1 MPSTVVASPPS
12 RGGGVRRLVVVA
24 LTSVL
29 GIVLGLAA
37 ATPAHAAS
45 GYTITGVV
53 TGRDAGG
60 ALVPLDDVY
69 LYAQPVDWQD
79 DRDHYGTADAS
90 GRFSIDVTKPGD
102 YTLYA
107 NCHAGTA
114 CADTY
119 ATQYYDQAAGHGDAK
134 TIIVSTTTPTATA
147 DIRLPR
153 FATVKGRVTSD
164 AGAAIPG
171 ITVESVPTAGGSVV
185 STTTDATGAYTLTK
199 VAPGAVSIT
208 AREDY
213 SLHNWNGEYWNG
225 TSVSTPDYPSP
236 DPVLPEGPT
245 VTTANF
251 QLSPTLG
258 FYGEAVDTAGAPIQG
273 ARWTVFTLN
282 TATGA
287 WETPQYG
294 PLQTDAAGKFF
305 WRTEAGGRYKVCF
318 YDDFYGPEDPG
329 RATRYATR
337 CWEDAASDSTA
348 TLFTQP
354 TTPQQRTLR
363 VVLPVAGKSL
373 TATEPWV
380 DGAPRVGS
388 PLTAHIGAWGPAG
401 VQIAYQWGY
410 QDETKNWA
418 FTAIT
423 GATGTTFTPTS
434 DLAGKR
440 LLVRVTGTLS
450 GYSTAVLYGSPYS
463 PVGSGVTLT
472 SPLQITGSPVV
483 GQTLTATHGTPSNG
497 SAVDFDYYEWRVDGR
512 YASQGKT
519 LTLTSDMAGKTV
531 SVRYYVRT
539 VAGNDDT
546 TYVASAGPVTAQLG
560 TLTAP
565 TPTITGTAKAGSVL
579 TAVPGTWGP
588 APVTLSYQW
597 KRAGVAI
604 TGATA
609 STYALT
615 GSDTGKA
622 ITVTVTGTKSGYT
635 TASKTSAATA
645 SVAAGTLTAPTPTI
659 SGTKTVG
666 YTLTAVP
673 GTWGPAPVTLSYQWF
688 RSGVAITGATASTYK
703 LTSTDMGKT
712 MTVRVTG
719 SKTGYTSAAK
729 TSAATTTV
737 LGALT
742 APTPT
747 ISGTRTVGYTLAA
760 VPGTWGPAPVT
771 LAHQWFRSGVAIT
784 GATASTY
791 KLTSTDMGKT
801 MTVRVTGSKTGY
813 MSVAKTSGAT
823 ASVLGALTA
832 PTPTVSGTVK
842 AGYRLTAAPGTWGP
856 SPVTLTYQWK
866 RAGVAITGATASS
879 YVLTG
884 SDTGKAIT
892 VTVTGTKTGYMT
904 VARTSAATAAVAAG
918 TLTAPTPTIS
928 GTRTVGSRLTAVPG
942 TWGPAPVT
950 LRYQWYRSGVAI
962 SGATASTYVLTT
974 TDRTKTMTVR
984 VTGSKTG
991 YTSVTKTSAATAA
1004 IT

>member
-1 MPSTVVASPPS
+1 MSSTVLVAPPLS

-24 LTSVL
+24 LTAVL

-37 ATPAHAAS
+37 APPAQAAS

-53 TGRDAGG
+53 TGRDASG

-90 GRFSIDVTKPGD
+90 GRFTIDVTQPGD

-107 NCHAGTA
+107 SCHSGTA

-134 TIIVSTTTPTATA
+134 TIVVSTTTPVTAN
-147 DIRLPR
+147 IRLPR
-153 FATVKGRVTSD
+153 FATVTGKVTSTS
-164 AGAAIPG
+164 GAAIPG
-171 ITVESVPTAGGSVV
+171 IRVESVPTSGGSVV
-185 STTTDATGAYTLTK
+185 GTTTDATGAYTLTK
-199 VAPGAVSIT
+199 VVPGKVSIT
-208 AREDY
+208 ARDAD
-213 SLHNWNGEYWNG
+213 WNMHTWDAEYWDG
-225 TSVSTPDYPSP
+225 TSVSTPDYPYPS
-236 DPVLPEGPT
+236 PVLPEGPT

-251 QLSPTLG
+251 QLAPTTG
-258 FYGEAVDTAGAPIQG
+258 FYGEAVDSAGAPIQG
-273 ARWTVFTLN
+273 VRWTTYTHN
-282 TATGA
+282 ATTGT
-287 WETPQYG
+287 WDTPQYG
-294 PLQTDAAGKFF
+294 PLMNDVNGRFF
-305 WRTEAGGRYKVCF
+305 WRTEVGGRYKFCF
-318 YDDFYGPEDPG
+318 YDDHYGPEAPN
-329 RATRYATR
+329 RETRYASR
-337 CWEDAASDSTA
+337 CWDSATSSDTA
-348 TLFTQP
+348 TILTQP
-354 TTPQQRTLR
+354 TSPAQRTLR

-373 TATEPWV
+373 TASEPWV
-380 DGAPRVGS
+380 DGPSRVGS
-388 PLTAHIGAWGPAG
+388 TLTAHANAWGPSG
-401 VQIAYQWGY
+401 VQLAYQWGWY
-410 QDETKNWA
+410 DKANGWA
-418 FTAIT
+418 FVPVA

-434 DLAGKR
+434 DLAGKAVA
-440 LLVRVTGTLS
+440 VRVTGSLS
-450 GYSTAVLYGSPYS
+450 GYVTTTMSSIGYE
-463 PVGSGVTLT
+463 VGTGVALT
-472 SPLQITGSPVV
+472 SPLQISGSPVA
-483 GQTLTATHGTPSNG
+483 GQTLTANHGTPAG
-497 SAVDFDYYEWRVDGR
+497 GAAIDYDSYEWRADGV
-512 YASQGKT
+512 YAGQQKT
-519 LTLTSDMAGKTV
+519 FTLTSDMVGKKI
-531 SVRYYVRT
+531 SVRYYLRT
-539 VAGNDDT
+539 TDPNSDT
-546 TYVASAGPVTAQLG
+546 TYVATTGPVTAQLG

-588 APVTLSYQW
+588 APVTLAYQW

-622 ITVTVTGTKSGYT
+622 ITVTVTGTKSGYA
-635 TASKTSAATA
+635 TAAKTSAATA
-645 SVAAGTLTAPTPTI
+645 AVAAGTLTAPTPTI

-673 GTWGPAPVTLSYQWF
+673 GTWGPAPVALAYQWF
-688 RSGVAITGATASTYK
+688 RSGVAITGATASTYT
-703 LTSTDMGKT
+703 LTTTDQGKT
-712 MTVRVTG
+712 LTVRVTG
-719 SKTGYTSAAK
+719 SKTGWTSAAK

-747 ISGTRTVGYTLAA
+747 ISGTRTVGYTLTA

-771 LAHQWFRSGVAIT
+771 LAYQWFRSGAAIT

-791 KLTSTDMGKT
+791 TLTSTDMGKT

-813 MSVAKTSGAT
+813 MSVARTSGAT
-823 ASVLGALTA
+823 ATVLGALTA

-842 AGYRLTAAPGTWGP
+842 AGYRLTATPGTWGP
-856 SPVTLTYQWK
+856 SPVTLAYQWK

-892 VTVTGTKTGYMT
+892 VTVTGTKAGYMT

-918 TLTAPTPTIS
+918 TLSAPTPTIS
-928 GTRTVGSRLTAVPG
+928 GTRTVGSRLNAVPG

-950 LRYQWYRSGVAI
+950 LTYQWYRSGVAV
-962 SGATASTYVLTT
+962 SGATASSYVLTT
-974 TDRTKTMTVR
+974 TDRTRTITVR

-991 YTSVTKTSAATAA
+991 YTSVAKTSAATAT